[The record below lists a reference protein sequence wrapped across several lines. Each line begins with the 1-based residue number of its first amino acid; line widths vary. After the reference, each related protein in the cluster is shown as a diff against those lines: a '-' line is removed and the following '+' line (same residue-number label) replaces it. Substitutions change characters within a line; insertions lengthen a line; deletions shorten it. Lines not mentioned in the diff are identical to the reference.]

1 MWVDNFLRRCA
12 WTIAVMFTH
21 WYHTATQ
28 GRILVGADVALKWE
42 EKASHHIYAYV
53 SFSAP
58 PVGDE
63 LDDFGIDDDAVFRYL
78 SGVRD
83 IIRIAWQGSD
93 EGWRIAYSELIYA
106 SPVES
111 I

>member
-1 MWVDNFLRRCA
+1 
-12 WTIAVMFTH
+12 
-21 WYHTATQ
+21 
-28 GRILVGADVALKWE
+28 
-42 EKASHHIYAYV
+42 
-53 SFSAP
+53 
-58 PVGDE
+58 VGDE